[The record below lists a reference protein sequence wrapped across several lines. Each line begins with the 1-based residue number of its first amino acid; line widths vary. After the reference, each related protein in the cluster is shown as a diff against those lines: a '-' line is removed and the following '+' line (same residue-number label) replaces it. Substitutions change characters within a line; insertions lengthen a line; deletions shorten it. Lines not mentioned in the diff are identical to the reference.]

1 MSPLTSNSSCVPIT
15 LVSDRI
21 IGWPMLV
28 VRNNG
33 HLHEYRSRVI
43 IFFLRYWWYCFSN
56 LICLLLMK
64 WSCSFSMTS
73 MLVAASQLHLQPCH
87 SFYFFAF
94 KPWARDRDIIFQRK
108 MIAKLPYTIISI
120 TNVKAESSQHTFLLS
135 NAILLK
141 LQYFILI
148 FLYFH
153 IDTLFFYV
161 ENVWSA
167 LKL

>member
-1 MSPLTSNSSCVPIT
+1 MTHACCSQQ
-15 LVSDRI
+15 
-21 IGWPMLV
+21 WPPTWIQEPGYYFFPEK
-28 VRNNG
+28 NG
-33 HLHEYRSRVI
+33 
-43 IFFLRYWWYCFSN
+43 WYCFSN

-148 FLYFH
+148 VLYFH
-153 IDTLFFYV
+153 IDTLFFLCRKCMKC
-161 ENVWSA
+161 
-167 LKL
+167 LKAVTCSEMVAICDFISLSWV